1 MVLNIYNIYSWYVT
15 TGGRCEH
22 YVYCTDMRVFNPHL
36 DLCVDVNQDPDNCS
50 SSISPCTTNNNDNNN
65 DNINN
70 RYVQAK
76 YPRTIFSAK
85 RENKYIVILYILY
98 SLFHTYISY
107 AIISFV
113 IINIKNI

>member
-1 MVLNIYNIYSWYVT
+1 
-15 TGGRCEH
+15 
-22 YVYCTDMRVFNPHL
+22 MRVFNPHL

-85 RENKYIVILYILY
+85 SKRRKCQICEAWSARYIVYGDIYIYIVILYILY